1 MLTVLEESMIS
12 EVLKKQGFAN
22 SDLCDNTQCQDLNR
36 EIDPGA
42 KTGTPA
48 LSKLADKF
56 ILDLKVTDIQTGVVD
71 FVASKSKIC
80 KEDELDQLVAEA
92 ALELRAKFG
101 EKLELPHSSPQA
113 PTGAPAMPAAS
124 NAPDNLLGLKVKQG
138 IFSAYGSSI
147 SAVYIEAISPDSPCS
162 GAVKVGDMLF
172 VINPNGTAI
181 KSENRIFT
189 LQDFNNAV
197 SRIKPGTTVGLRTF
211 GSDGKKPNDAAI
223 KVPAAQSSPA
233 K

>member
-1 MLTVLEESMIS
+1 
-12 EVLKKQGFAN
+12 
-22 SDLCDNTQCQDLNR
+22 
-36 EIDPGA
+36 
-42 KTGTPA
+42 
-48 LSKLADKF
+48 
-56 ILDLKVTDIQTGVVD
+56 VTDIQTGVVD
-71 FVASKSKIC
+71 FVASGEKVC
-80 KEDELDQLVAEA
+80 KEDELDQLAAEA

-101 EKLELPHSSPQA
+101 EKVELPHSSPQA
-113 PTGAPAMPAAS
+113 PATPAAS

-138 IFSAYGSSI
+138 TFSAYGSSMP
-147 SAVYIEAISPDSPCS
+147 AVYIEAISPDSPCQ
-162 GAVKVGDMLF
+162 GAVKAGEMLF

-197 SRIKPGTTVGLRTF
+197 SRIKPGTTVGIRTF

-223 KVPAAQSSPA
+223 KIPAAQSSPA